1 MRRKRA
7 ASRPPSREEACVIR
21 FGIRRRYRP
30 TNDNRHLSVIGGSSP
45 GPVWAAI
52 AFAVCSFWLGV
63 AALLVRLM

>member
-1 MRRKRA
+1 M
-7 ASRPPSREEACVIR
+7 IR